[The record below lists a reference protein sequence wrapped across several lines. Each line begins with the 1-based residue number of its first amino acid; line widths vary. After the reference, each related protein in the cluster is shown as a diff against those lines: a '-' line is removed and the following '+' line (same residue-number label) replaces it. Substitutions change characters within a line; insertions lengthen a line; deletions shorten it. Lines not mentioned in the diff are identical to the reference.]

1 MNNYV
6 IYADYIAFTT
16 GASGFSAEP
25 EVFGLVMKQKK
36 AIRERAAKNM
46 QTKTL

>member
-16 GASGFSAEP
+16 GASGFSAES

-36 AIRERAAKNM
+36 AK
-46 QTKTL
+46 